1 MSQLATSSNEPNLP
15 VVASAGLPQ
24 LGSGQMFD
32 KIAARYDTLNRVLSL
47 GLDQRWRRRVV
58 RALGLDEKSRT
69 RTGNGLW
76 YGERPRVLDV
86 ATGTGDLA
94 IEIARACPGATVVGI
109 DPSPG
114 MLAVAQ
120 HKLDKRGL
128 AARIRLEVGDAQALP
143 QHNCEIDAATIAFGI
158 RNVPDRARALR
169 ELARVVRPGGRIAV
183 LELNEPREKGLFAA
197 AARLHTHHIVPR
209 LGAWLSGAREYR
221 YLQASV
227 AAFPAPEAFA
237 DVMRSSGLDVL
248 EVTPLTFG
256 VCTLYLATPA
266 EDA

>member
-1 MSQLATSSNEPNLP
+1 MTEMITTSPT
-15 VVASAGLPQ
+15 LPQ

-58 RALGLDEKSRT
+58 RALGLDAKSRAKQ
-69 RTGNGLW
+69 GEW

-94 IEIARACPGATVVGI
+94 IEIARACPGATVVGL

-114 MLAVAQ
+114 MLGVAQ
-120 HKLDKRGL
+120 RKLEKRAL
-128 AARIRLEVGDAQALP
+128 TDRVSLVVGDAQALP
-143 QHNCEIDAATIAFGI
+143 HANCEIDAATIAFGI
-158 RNVPDRARALR
+158 RNVPDRAKALR

-183 LELNEPREKGLFAA
+183 LELNEPRDKGLFAA
-197 AARLHTHHIVPR
+197 AARIHTHHVVPR
-209 LGAWLSGAREYR
+209 LGAWLSGAREYK
-221 YLQASV
+221 YLQSSV
-227 AAFPAPEAFA
+227 AAFPPPHEFA
-237 DVMRSSGLDVL
+237 DLMRASGLAVL

-256 VCTLYLATPA
+256 VCTLYVATPH
-266 EDA
+266 EDN

>member
-1 MSQLATSSNEPNLP
+1 MTQLSTENAKLP
-15 VVASAGLPQ
+15 AVVGNQLPQ
-24 LGSGQMFD
+24 LGSGEMFD

-47 GLDQRWRRRVV
+47 GLDQRWRRKVV
-58 RALGLDEKSRT
+58 RALGLDEKSR
-69 RTGNGLW
+69 RRSAQGLW

-94 IEIARACPGATVVGI
+94 IEIARACPGATIVGI

-114 MLAVAQ
+114 MLGVAER
-120 HKLDKRGL
+120 KIAKKGL
-128 AARIRLEVGDAQALP
+128 ADRVRVEVGDAQVLP
-143 QHNCEIDAATIAFGI
+143 QQNCEIDAATIAFGI
-158 RNVPDRARALR
+158 RNVPDRGKALR

-197 AARLHTHHIVPR
+197 AARIHTHHVVPR

-227 AAFPAPEAFA
+227 AAFPSPPDFA
-237 DVMRSSGLDVL
+237 DLMRASGLDVL
-248 EVTPLTFG
+248 EVRPLTFG

-266 EDA
+266 EEP